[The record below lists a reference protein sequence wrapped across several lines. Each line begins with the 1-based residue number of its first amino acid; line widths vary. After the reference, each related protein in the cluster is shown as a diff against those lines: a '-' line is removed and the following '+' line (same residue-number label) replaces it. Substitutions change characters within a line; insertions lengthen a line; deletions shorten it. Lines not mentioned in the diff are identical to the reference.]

1 MQQISSRHN
10 SIVTRFRDAA
20 RRAAPLDASTLL
32 EGPRLI
38 EDALAAGVT
47 IDVAAVSTAQ
57 TTRDRWSSLLERLG
71 RVTQLVHVSPSVMA
85 ALSPLSTPTGLV
97 AIASLRPAPFESTI
111 RAAQPLVL
119 SLVGVQDPGNT
130 GAVIRAAEA
139 GGATG
144 VVTVAGADPYGWKAL
159 RGSMGSTLR
168 LPVVRADDAE
178 RIRADARARGLHQFA
193 AVPRGGTPTTDADL
207 SRPCLIW
214 LGTEGGGL
222 APPLMDDA
230 DELVS
235 VPMHAP
241 VESLNIAVA
250 SALIVY
256 EAARQRAHRTAPSL
270 AARGPSA

>member
-1 MQQISSRHN
+1 MTDGICRWGILGTAQIARKNWLAIRNASNATLAAVASR
-10 SIVTRFRDAA
+10 STGRAEAYIGECQS
-20 RRAAPLDASTLL
+20 AAPFAEAPEAVGGYDRLLARDDIDA
-32 EGPRLI
+32 
-38 EDALAAGVT
+38 VY
-47 IDVAAVSTAQ
+47 V
-57 TTRDRWSSLLERLG
+57 
-71 RVTQLVHVSPSVMA
+71 
-85 ALSPLSTPTGLV
+85 PLPTG
-97 AIASLRPAPFESTI
+97 I
-111 RAAQPLVL
+111 RKQW
-119 SLVGVQDPGNT
+119 
-130 GAVIRAAEA
+130 VIRAAEA

-214 LGTEGGGL
+214 LGAEGGGL

>member
-1 MQQISSRHN
+1 MQHISSRRN
-10 SIVTRFRDAA
+10 PIVARFRDAA
-20 RRAAPLDASTLL
+20 TRATPLDSSALL

-38 EDALAAGVT
+38 EEALTAGVT
-47 IDVAAVSTAQ
+47 IDVAAVSNAPPTG
-57 TTRDRWSSLLERLG
+57 DRWSSLLERLD
-71 RVTQLVHVSPSVMA
+71 RVTHLVKVSPSVMA
-85 ALSPLSTPTGLV
+85 ALSPVSTPSGLV
-97 AIASLRPAPFESTI
+97 AIATLRSAAFESTI
-111 RAAQPLVL
+111 RAAPPLVL
-119 SLVGVQDPGNT
+119 GLVGVQDPGNM

-168 LPVVRADDAE
+168 LPVVRTNDAD
-178 RIRADARARGLHQFA
+178 RVRADARASGLHQLA
-193 AVPRGGTPTTDADL
+193 AVPRGGTPITDTDL

-214 LGTEGGGL
+214 LGAEGDGL
-222 APPLMDDA
+222 ARPLLDDA

-256 EAARQRAHRTAPSL
+256 EAARQRARHTAP
-270 AARGPSA
+270 AVAGRGPSA